1 MRTVDLP
8 HGGTTEQ
15 PATSDVVRFDFVP
28 QLLML
33 LQPLR
38 TLVQQSKQIYRSTPS
53 LSQAHTTVC
62 NTLWNPTSIDNELSR
77 TPIKRSKPIPFL
89 DFRLATSPYAV
100 CNFLRI
106 IIVSQPPILHGRI
119 VICNVVW
126 LSAVVKQPLR
136 TLAYQMKLI

>member
-1 MRTVDLP
+1 MKWARDASADGYDFRPRGGLDRSKSVDYLMNSVLNGKLLLPYMRTVDLP

-53 LSQAHTTVC
+53 LSQAHTTQFAIPC
-62 NTLWNPTSIDNELSR
+62 GILLALTMNYLAR
-77 TPIKRSKPIPFL
+77 RSSDQNQFG
-89 DFRLATSPYAV
+89 S
-100 CNFLRI
+100 
-106 IIVSQPPILHGRI
+106 
-119 VICNVVW
+119 
-126 LSAVVKQPLR
+126 
-136 TLAYQMKLI
+136 